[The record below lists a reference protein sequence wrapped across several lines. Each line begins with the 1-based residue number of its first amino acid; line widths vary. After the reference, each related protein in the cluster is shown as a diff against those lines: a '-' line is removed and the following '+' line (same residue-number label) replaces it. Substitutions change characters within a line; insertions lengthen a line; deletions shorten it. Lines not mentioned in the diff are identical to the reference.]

1 MVLPKSG
8 VPGDGCHRLGG
19 TGNSVQNMLI
29 ESQENLMPLALHEKK
44 ALVVEVN
51 EVASSALSAIAAE
64 YRGLTVGQMTDLRK
78 QAREEGVYLKIIKNT
93 LARLAVEGT
102 EFECI
107 KDGLTGPLMLAFS
120 REHPGAAARVFKSF
134 SKDNKKLVPTLVS
147 IGGELLP
154 PSELAKLADLP
165 TREQALAM
173 LLGVLQAPIT
183 KLARTLA
190 EPHGKLVRTI
200 AAIRDQKQAA

>member
-1 MVLPKSG
+1 
-8 VPGDGCHRLGG
+8 
-19 TGNSVQNMLI
+19 MLI

-102 EFECI
+102 EFECM

-134 SKDNKKLVPTLVS
+134 AKDNKKLVPTLVS

-165 TREQALAM
+165 IREQALAM

-183 KLARTLA
+183 KLVRTLA

>member
-1 MVLPKSG
+1 V
-8 VPGDGCHRLGG
+8 
-19 TGNSVQNMLI
+19 LI
-29 ESQENLMPLALHEKK
+29 ENQENLMPLTLHEKK

-51 EVASSALSAIAAE
+51 EVASSALSAVAAE
-64 YRGLTVGQMTDLRK
+64 YRGLTVSQMTDLRK
-78 QAREEGVYLKIIKNT
+78 QAREEGVYLKIVKNT
-93 LARLAVEGT
+93 LARRAVEGT
-102 EFECI
+102 EFECMR
-107 KDGLTGPLMLAFS
+107 DSLSGPLLLAFS
-120 REHPGAAARVFKSF
+120 REHPGAAARVFRGF
-134 SKDNKKLVPTLVS
+134 AKDNKKLVPTLVA

-154 PSELAKLADLP
+154 ASELARLADLP

>member
-1 MVLPKSG
+1 M
-8 VPGDGCHRLGG
+8 R
-19 TGNSVQNMLI
+19 
-29 ESQENLMPLALHEKK
+29 
-44 ALVVEVN
+44 
-51 EVASSALSAIAAE
+51 
-64 YRGLTVGQMTDLRK
+64 
-78 QAREEGVYLKIIKNT
+78 
-93 LARLAVEGT
+93 
-102 EFECI
+102 
-107 KDGLTGPLMLAFS
+107 DGLNGPLLLAFS

-134 SKDNKKLVPTLVS
+134 AKDNKHLVPTLVS

-154 PSELAKLADLP
+154 PSELARLADLP